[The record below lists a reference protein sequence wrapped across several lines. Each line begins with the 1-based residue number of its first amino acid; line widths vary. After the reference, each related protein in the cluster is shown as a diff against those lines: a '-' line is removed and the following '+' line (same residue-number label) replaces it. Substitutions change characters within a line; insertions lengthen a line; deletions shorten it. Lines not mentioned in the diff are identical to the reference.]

1 MSELCLKSTEEEPQR
16 GTCIQRVTM
25 VMDKMSD
32 FVICVDF
39 EGSGVCVEISMGR
52 SGSMRIF
59 LMYFY
64 TWWYKQLSS
73 QR

>member
-16 GTCIQRVTM
+16 GTCIQRIPW

-32 FVICVDF
+32 FLICVDF
-39 EGSGVCVEISMGR
+39 EGAGVDVEISMGK
-52 SGSMRIF
+52 SGSMRTF

-64 TWWYKQLSS
+64 TWWYKQLSP
-73 QR
+73 RR